1 MAESYPC
8 PSPASE
14 MTLTAHNLR
23 KTYQS
28 IVAIRNASLQIASGE
43 TVGLVGENGAGKST
57 LLRLLAGIELP
68 DSGTIDREG
77 SRCSVVP
84 QYPRMA
90 SSLSVR
96 ANLMVPWSRGH
107 STLRPREAEARAKE
121 LFAQYRIQIDLDKP
135 AGDLNGT
142 EVRFAAILAALMH
155 QPDVL
160 ILDEPTVGLAL
171 TDQEHVLKTVQSL
184 RDQGTGIL
192 YISHDLAEV
201 CRLCDRVVTISRG
214 TTGEPLCAP
223 VSPAHVA
230 ELLFGTFERVAP
242 TGTDTGSDTGTDSA
256 KPRDTPTARSTAEG
270 GGLTME
276 DVTLQELRSGRT
288 LERISFAA
296 PPGEITA
303 ITGVRESGLDLLEEY
318 FSGRCPVHSGAVR
331 VQGERVP
338 ARVDPISLRHRHV
351 AYVPSDRFERAAAM
365 EGSIEENATITKRSA
380 VHHRGIR
387 VPAGVREVTSSLL
400 NRFGIHTEWHLPLG
414 SLSGGTIQKL
424 ILSRELDTNPQV
436 CILAEP
442 TAGLDLQSQHHLH
455 HILRGVVDRGAA
467 VLIISSSIEAVTTFA
482 DSVVVLHGGAVAGRF
497 PANRRDQIARAF
509 AGLSS
514 EEYEELA
521 GGCS

>member
-1 MAESYPC
+1 
-8 PSPASE
+8 

-28 IVAIRNASLQIASGE
+28 IVAIQNASLQITSGE

-68 DSGTIDREG
+68 DSGTIVREG

-90 SSLSVR
+90 ASLSVR

-107 STLRPREAEARAKE
+107 STLRPRQAEARAAE
-121 LFAQYRIQIDLDKP
+121 LFVQYGIQIDLDKP

-155 QPDVL
+155 QPDFL

-171 TDQEHVLKTVQSL
+171 TDQEHVLKTVQAL
-184 RDQGTGIL
+184 RDQGMGVL
-192 YISHDLAEV
+192 YISHDLGEV
-201 CRLCDRVVTISRG
+201 CRLSDRVVTISRG
-214 TTGEPLCAP
+214 ATAEPLCAP
-223 VSPAHVA
+223 VSPTHVA
-230 ELLFGTFERVAP
+230 ELLFGTFHHAASPATRKYEAGRLSAP
-242 TGTDTGSDTGTDSA
+242 NQESYSA
-256 KPRDTPTARSTAEG
+256 A
-270 GGLTME
+270 GGLSME
-276 DVTLQELRSGRT
+276 DVTLQEPRSGRV
-288 LERISFAA
+288 LERISFNA

-318 FSGRCPVHSGAVR
+318 FSGRCPVLSGAVR
-331 VQGERVP
+331 VQDERIP
-338 ARVDPISLRHRHV
+338 ARVDPITLRHRHV

-365 EGSIEENATITKRSA
+365 EGSIEENATVTKRSA

-387 VPAGVREVTSSLL
+387 VPAGVREVTSRLL

-424 ILSRELDTNPQV
+424 ILSRELDTNPRV

-442 TAGLDLQSQHHLH
+442 TAGLDLQSQHHLY
-455 HILRGVVDRGAA
+455 HILKGVAEGGAA
-467 VLIISSSIEAVTTFA
+467 VLLISSSIEAVTLFA
-482 DSVVVLHGGAVAGRF
+482 DSVVVLHGGIIVGRY
-497 PANRRDQIARAF
+497 PASRRDQIARAF

-514 EEYEELA
+514 EEYEELT